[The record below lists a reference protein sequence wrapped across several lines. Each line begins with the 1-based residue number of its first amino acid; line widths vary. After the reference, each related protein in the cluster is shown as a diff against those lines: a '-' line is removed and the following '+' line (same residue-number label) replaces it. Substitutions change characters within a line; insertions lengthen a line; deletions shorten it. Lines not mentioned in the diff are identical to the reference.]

1 MQEAPTHR
9 SHQATTDRTHPGPP
23 TLAMTMRDDFPS
35 PAELRGAV
43 QGTLLYLGV
52 YVFILIPFQI
62 GTKFYVLGQK
72 KREAKQKD
80 NGNKVKVSYRA
91 IKYYNSHDMLAL
103 AGDRTVGNFLEYA
116 IVFLPLLWIHA
127 VWIDPT
133 PSFTICAAYSA
144 ARVIYPVA
152 FLHGVPG
159 RFLSSVPGYLIL
171 GYLFVK
177 LASNV

>member
-1 MQEAPTHR
+1 M
-9 SHQATTDRTHPGPP
+9 
-23 TLAMTMRDDFPS
+23 TLRDDFPS
-35 PAELRGAV
+35 PTELRGAV

-62 GTKFYVLGQK
+62 GSKFYVLGQK

-80 NGNKVKVSYRA
+80 GNNLKVSYRA
-91 IKYYNSHDMLAL
+91 IKYYNSSDMLAL

-127 VWIDPT
+127 IYVDPT
-133 PSFTICAAYSA
+133 PSLTICAAYSA

-152 FLHGVPG
+152 FLHGVPA
-159 RFLSSVPGYLIL
+159 RFLSSVPGYVIL
-171 GYLFVK
+171 GYLFVT
-177 LASNV
+177 LTSNV